1 MTYNGSAHGI
11 GAHSWDNSGRYVP
24 GIFAETHA
32 AGSTK
37 KRDMNS
43 HSYPVL
49 NILIITG

>member
-1 MTYNGSAHGI
+1 MGSAYI
-11 GAHSWDNSGRYVP
+11 RRIIPADTFPAFSWIHMPP
-24 GIFAETHA
+24 GVL
-32 AGSTK
+32 K